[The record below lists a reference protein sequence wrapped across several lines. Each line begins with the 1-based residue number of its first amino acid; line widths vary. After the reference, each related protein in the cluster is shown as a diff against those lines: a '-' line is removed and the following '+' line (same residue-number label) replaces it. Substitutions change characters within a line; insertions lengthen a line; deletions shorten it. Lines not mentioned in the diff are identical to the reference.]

1 MRIWAEVYLAN
12 GAMVGMVNCISAG
25 VTRRLDGAG
34 EIELDVPVT
43 DPAAVNH
50 LGVGRIVHLYTDTPS
65 KRLIAHGIL
74 LRQTLKIS
82 AEGERVQWRGMDL
95 LEELRRANTLRGLHF
110 QKPPFEQAKLVQVLH
125 GRIFDVAVD
134 VRHASPTFGR
144 WHATSL
150 TAEDVWE
157 LYVPRGFAHGFLTME
172 PNTLVA
178 YKVDAPYAPVCEA
191 GIRWN
196 DGTLG
201 IEWPVEEAQVILSA
215 RDRSLPTFRDLA

>member
-1 MRIWAEVYLAN
+1 MTFQVERLPLD
-12 GAMVGMVNCISAG
+12 GLAMVRPRRFVDHRGYFREVWSREGFVAVGLGADFVQDNQSLSSA
-25 VTRRLDGAG
+25 
-34 EIELDVPVT
+34 
-43 DPAAVNH
+43 
-50 LGVGRIVHLYTDTPS
+50 
-65 KRLIAHGIL
+65 
-74 LRQTLKIS
+74 
-82 AEGERVQWRGMDL
+82 
-95 LEELRRANTLRGLHF
+95 ANTLRGLHF

-150 TAEDVWE
+150 TAEDDWQ